1 MGVNDTA
8 MKLANEIKN
17 SKEYKEFRKSMK
29 EIKNDQDSEKLLK
42 DYRNIQIQIQS
53 YAMKSQQIDKKTMNK
68 IEATQKRVA
77 NNKKLCNYLN
87 SEQKFTLMMN
97 NINKIL
103 AQAVEKDY
111 K

>member
-1 MGVNDTA
+1 MGVNDMA

-17 SKEYKEFRKSMK
+17 SKEYREFRKSMK
-29 EIKNDQDSEKLLK
+29 EIKNDEGSEKLLK

-53 YAMKSQQIDKKTMNK
+53 YSIKNQQIDRKTMSK
-68 IEATQKRVA
+68 IEGIQNRVA

-87 SEQKFTLMMN
+87 SERKFTLMMT

>member
-17 SKEYKEFRKSMK
+17 SKQYKEFIKSMK
-29 EIKNDQDSEKLLK
+29 EIKNDEESEKLLK

-53 YAMKSQQIDKKTMNK
+53 YAMKNQQIDRKTMSK
-68 IEATQKRVA
+68 IEGTQNRVA

>member
-1 MGVNDTA
+1 MSVNDSA
-8 MKLANEIKN
+8 IKLANEIKN
-17 SKEYKEFRKSMK
+17 SKEYKDFRKYMK
-29 EIKNDQDSEKLLK
+29 DVKNDKECEKLLK
-42 DYRNIQIQIQS
+42 DYREIQIKIQTHTIKNV
-53 YAMKSQQIDKKTMNK
+53 AIDKKTMNK
-68 IEATQKRVA
+68 IESTQKRVS
-77 NNKKLCNYLN
+77 NNKKLSNYLT